1 MNVNMQQATQAAKK
15 MADAGGDSHF
25 LEEQMNPTR
34 IKQYLDSGK
43 DYDKVK
49 GMKWLLAMMSKGRD
63 ASEFFSDVV
72 KNVVAKSVE
81 VKKMVYMYLSHY
93 CDFNHQCREL
103 ALLSINSFQK
113 DLAASNQL
121 VRAMALRVMT
131 SIRVPD
137 VIQIQLLAV
146 KKCAGDSSPYVRK
159 CAANA
164 IAKLVS
170 LSDGA
175 EQESCDQFVA
185 TLLNDTSPMVLGS
198 AVTAF
203 AEVCPQNWAIFH
215 PNYRK
220 LCQLLVLCRVPSRD
234 FIDVGATAAW
244 RRATR
249 HSRRGDGAEGMI

>member
-220 LCQLLVLCRVPSRD
+220 LCQLLVISPRPVS
-234 FIDVGATAAW
+234 
-244 RRATR
+244 
-249 HSRRGDGAEGMI
+249 